1 MGGRVEWVLTPLEQ
15 AGVRYLVVGGVVA
28 REDLIAMKRAAGRAR
43 DIEDVEALLGL
54 SEGEP

>member
-1 MGGRVEWVLTPLEQ
+1 LEQ
-15 AGVRYLVVGGVVA
+15 GQATVVA

-54 SEGEP
+54 SEDEP